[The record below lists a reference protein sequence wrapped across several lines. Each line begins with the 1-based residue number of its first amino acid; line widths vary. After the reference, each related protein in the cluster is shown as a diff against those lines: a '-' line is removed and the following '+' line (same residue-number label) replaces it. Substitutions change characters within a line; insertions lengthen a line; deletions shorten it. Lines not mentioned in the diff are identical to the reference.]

1 MEHLIE
7 ALHSVALADTPT
19 RVEFIL
25 STRWIKYPAAER
37 ILDRLE
43 ELLIHPKIA
52 RMPNL
57 MLVGETNNGKTV
69 LVNRFRQMHKP
80 YATLDEEKLVRPLVI
95 VESPPK
101 PDERK
106 FYRKL
111 LDQLNA
117 PYGLSDRVDRIERQV
132 FHVLKHLDTRMLIID
147 EIQNLLAGS
156 SSSQRIFLNVL
167 KGMANELQ
175 IVIVAVGTMEARN
188 AMSADPQMANRFVQ
202 KFLPKWHY
210 TEEYLRLLASFE
222 RMLPLRK
229 PSSLTG
235 PALAERIYSLSEG
248 TIGEISA
255 VITTAA
261 VTAIRSGEERINGKI
276 LDRIVDQMDYVS
288 PSARRRVQVP
298 LG

>member
-7 ALHSVALADTPT
+7 ALRPVAQSDTPT

-37 ILDRLE
+37 IIERLE
-43 ELLIHPKIA
+43 ELLVHPKIS

-57 MLVGETNNGKTV
+57 LLVGETNNGKTV

-80 YATLDEEKLVRPLVI
+80 YATLDEEKMVRPLVI

-101 PDERK
+101 PDERM

-117 PYGLSDRVDRIERQV
+117 PYRLSDRVDRIERQV
-132 FHVLKHLDTRMLIID
+132 FHVFQHLDTRMLIID
-147 EIQNLLAGS
+147 EVQNLMAGS
-156 SSSQRIFLNVL
+156 SSSQRVFLNVL

-202 KFLPKWHY
+202 KFLPKWNY
-210 TEEYLRLLASFE
+210 TEDYLRLLASFE

-229 PSSLTG
+229 PSALAE

-261 VTAIRSGEERINGKI
+261 IAAIRSGEERINRKV
-276 LDRIVDQMDYVS
+276 LEQMDYVS
-288 PSARRRVQVP
+288 PSARRRTQMP